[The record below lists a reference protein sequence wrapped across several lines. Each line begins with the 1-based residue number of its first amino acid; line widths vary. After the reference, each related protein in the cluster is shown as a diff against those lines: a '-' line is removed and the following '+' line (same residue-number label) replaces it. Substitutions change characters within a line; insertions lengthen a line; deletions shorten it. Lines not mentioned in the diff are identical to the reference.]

1 MREKVVPEKVELML
15 QGNWSGEILS
25 SKSFSREEQNVSE
38 EVKAK
43 CILFLENIKCSETSM
58 LVVTGG
64 NWALT
69 TNCLTQILT
78 SLLPPAGSSHNFWQ
92 LRWELH
98 SAQTRLWRYHLLS
111 LARRYKGGVI
121 LRAFIKF
128 DIAITKNAARFRT
141 RLTKD

>member
-64 NWALT
+64 N
-69 TNCLTQILT
+69 
-78 SLLPPAGSSHNFWQ
+78 
-92 LRWELH
+92 
-98 SAQTRLWRYHLLS
+98 
-111 LARRYKGGVI
+111 
-121 LRAFIKF
+121 
-128 DIAITKNAARFRT
+128 
-141 RLTKD
+141 

>member
-43 CILFLENIKCSETSM
+43 YILFLENIKCSETSM

-64 NWALT
+64 T
-69 TNCLTQILT
+69 
-78 SLLPPAGSSHNFWQ
+78 
-92 LRWELH
+92 EL
-98 SAQTRLWRYHLLS
+98 
-111 LARRYKGGVI
+111 
-121 LRAFIKF
+121 
-128 DIAITKNAARFRT
+128 
-141 RLTKD
+141 